1 MKEVIDEMIARGWSM
16 HLIANR
22 TGINQSRLERGTLGV
37 REERELM
44 RVASEEAHIDIDDL
58 EIAE

>member
-1 MKEVIDEMIARGWSM
+1 MKEVIDEMIARGWSLS
-16 HLIANR
+16 LIANR
-22 TGINQSRLERGTLGV
+22 TGISQSRLERGVIGV

-44 RVASEEAHIDIDDL
+44 RVASEEAGIEIDDL